1 MRLGREMSHGLIGS
15 LGIVAILL
23 MSGCALPKKPIPVPL
38 PPKPD
43 AIIIEG
49 GTSPVYFEKIV
60 FRIPSGSRI
69 GAVYSAD
76 RWKHELFEIT
86 YNYKFSETEEYN
98 IEISD
103 RLSELGYDA
112 IDPTE
117 GVFHNS
123 EMKTRFR
130 LVGVVSN
137 LDIRTYKQLHAQSL
151 TTKSQQVTLDMELRV
166 YDARMKSVIYRS
178 SYSGI
183 ARQEGRN
190 ANALPPAIMSAMEGA
205 LADPMFASSI
215 TSDHD
220 AVSTKVATISI
231 PDCERSAV
239 ALPMDIPTVSNA
251 VVSVRLGSHGGS
263 GVIISPAGHVL
274 TAGHVVESGRTP
286 MVTLANGLEL
296 EATVEALYKFSDV
309 ALLKIPGSNHQC
321 VELMSA
327 ERIEL
332 GSEIYAMGSPLADEL
347 SGTVTRGIISGHPTI
362 EGREL
367 IQTDAAVNS
376 GNSGGPIFNQRA
388 QVAGIVTSKMF
399 GFGVE
404 GVAFAVPPETIREKL
419 GLISE

>member
-1 MRLGREMSHGLIGS
+1 
-15 LGIVAILL
+15 
-23 MSGCALPKKPIPVPL
+23 
-38 PPKPD
+38 
-43 AIIIEG
+43 
-49 GTSPVYFEKIV
+49 
-60 FRIPSGSRI
+60 
-69 GAVYSAD
+69 
-76 RWKHELFEIT
+76 
-86 YNYKFSETEEYN
+86 
-98 IEISD
+98 
-103 RLSELGYDA
+103 
-112 IDPTE
+112 
-117 GVFHNS
+117 
-123 EMKTRFR
+123 
-130 LVGVVSN
+130 
-137 LDIRTYKQLHAQSL
+137 
-151 TTKSQQVTLDMELRV
+151 
-166 YDARMKSVIYRS
+166 
-178 SYSGI
+178 
-183 ARQEGRN
+183 
-190 ANALPPAIMSAMEGA
+190 
-205 LADPMFASSI
+205 
-215 TSDHD
+215 
-220 AVSTKVATISI
+220 
-231 PDCERSAV
+231 
-239 ALPMDIPTVSNA
+239 
-251 VVSVRLGSHGGS
+251 
-263 GVIISPAGHVL
+263 
-274 TAGHVVESGRTP
+274 